1 MVYNL
6 SAFISYYDFLFV
18 SWHIV
23 LAYFCCIYIIF
34 VYVDLRI
41 YGSSV
46 IIYYICIFR
55 CLLVVVFRC
64 IWYYIYVSQ
73 LCVCGI
79 SLCIELSIDCRL
91 PLSVLTWIR

>member
-18 SWHIV
+18 GWYFV
-23 LAYFCCIYIIF
+23 LAYFFLYIHYF

-46 IIYYICIFR
+46 II
-55 CLLVVVFRC
+55 
-64 IWYYIYVSQ
+64 
-73 LCVCGI
+73 
-79 SLCIELSIDCRL
+79 
-91 PLSVLTWIR
+91 